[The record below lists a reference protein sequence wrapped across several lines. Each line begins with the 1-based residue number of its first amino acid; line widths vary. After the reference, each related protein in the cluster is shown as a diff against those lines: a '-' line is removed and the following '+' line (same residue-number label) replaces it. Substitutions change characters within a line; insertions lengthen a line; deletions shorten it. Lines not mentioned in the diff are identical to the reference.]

1 MSTLQRRNPRPRK
14 GGTVCAR
21 SRWLEAAWGPQ
32 GRAQQ
37 RPPQGGREGEG
48 NTHCSKSPAWWAVG
62 LWGPDRP
69 GELAWLAPLSVF
81 RVWLRHKSKKKAFT
95 KACKRWRDANGK
107 KQLQR
112 DFAAMKKYCKVI
124 RVIVHTQVGPATLS
138 TPGLLA
144 HAPDPPSHTLLHPS
158 FQEPWQMSA

>member
-1 MSTLQRRNPRPRK
+1 MSTPKRRNPRPRE
-14 GGTVCAR
+14 GGTVCAH
-21 SRWLEAAWGPQ
+21 SRWLEAAWGPR

-37 RPPQGGREGEG
+37 WSPQGG
-48 NTHCSKSPAWWAVG
+48 NTHCSKSAAWWAVG
-62 LWGPDRP
+62 LWGLDGP
-69 GELAWLAPLSVF
+69 GELAWLAPLSVS

-95 KACKRWRDANGK
+95 KACKRWRDADGK

-112 DFAAMKKYCKVI
+112 DLAAMKKYCKVI
-124 RVIVHTQVGPATLS
+124 RVIVHTQVSPATLS
-138 TPGLLA
+138 TPGRPA